1 VKRTVHRALLRV
13 FRRLPTRLRI
23 AAVHLLSPSY
33 TVGAMC
39 VIERGDD
46 AVLFVRHS
54 YRPRWGVPG
63 GLCRSG
69 EEVADGARREV
80 AEEVGLAVTLV
91 GEPAVVVDPGERR
104 VDVVYAA
111 RLADGEDPEAA
122 IPVSAEIVECRWFA
136 ADERPELQRETAQA
150 LAALDRRAAS

>member
-1 VKRTVHRALLRV
+1 
-13 FRRLPTRLRI
+13 
-23 AAVHLLSPSY
+23 
-33 TVGAMC
+33 
-39 VIERGDD
+39 
-46 AVLFVRHS
+46 
-54 YRPRWGVPG
+54 
-63 GLCRSG
+63 
-69 EEVADGARREV
+69 
-80 AEEVGLAVTLV
+80 VTLV